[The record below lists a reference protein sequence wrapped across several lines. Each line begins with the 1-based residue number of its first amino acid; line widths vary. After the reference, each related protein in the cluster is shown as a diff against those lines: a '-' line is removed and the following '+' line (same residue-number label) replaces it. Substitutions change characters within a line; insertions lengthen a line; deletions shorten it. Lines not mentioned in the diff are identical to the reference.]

1 MSGNRTPDLST
12 IFRKAI
18 AVAAAGLRVME
29 PAKVISYNE
38 ENQTATV
45 LSLFKEADSTT
56 EDAKELP
63 QLIECPVWH
72 LRVGLAAIYLPIRP
86 GDKVALL
93 FADKSLDNWQ
103 DSEGE
108 NPIDPQD
115 TRTHDLT
122 DALVIPGMY
131 GPNDP
136 IPNVD
141 PADIRI
147 VLYDTDGNV
156 RSQFYLG
163 GNTGDIVSLPEN
175 LIMLGDSLEANT
187 EFTSMGE
194 TLKTFLQGLTD
205 KIDANNIAINATWVL
220 LTSHI
225 HPVTTAPGSTGVSP
239 TLSTLTGMVNPDN
252 PENDL
257 LATKVKVK

>member
-131 GPNDP
+131 SPNDP

-147 VLYDTDGNV
+147 VLYDTSGAI

-163 GNTGDIVSLPEN
+163 GDTGDIVLLSEN
-175 LIMLGDSLEANT
+175 LLRLGAALASQQAILGNL
-187 EFTSMGE
+187 FM
-194 TLKTFLQGLTD
+194 TLY
-205 KIDANNIAINATWVL
+205 NA
-220 LTSHI
+220 HI
-225 HPVTTAPGSTGVSP
+225 HSTGVGPSGP
-239 TLSTLTGMVNPDN
+239 PAVPMSVTQLS
-252 PENDL
+252 E
-257 LATKVKVK
+257 KVYLQALGD